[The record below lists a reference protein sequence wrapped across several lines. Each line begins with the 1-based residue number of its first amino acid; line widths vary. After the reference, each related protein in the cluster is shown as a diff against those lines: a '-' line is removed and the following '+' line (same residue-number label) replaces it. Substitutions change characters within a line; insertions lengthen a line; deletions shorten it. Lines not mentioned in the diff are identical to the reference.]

1 MRNYVNR
8 FQNREDKFT
17 MDITAPTIL
26 LTLVW
31 GVAIGCVYILL
42 ATGLNIIF
50 GVMKLVNF
58 AHGQLLMIGAYLT
71 WTLTF
76 SVGLNAYAGILV
88 SMVVVAALGVVV
100 ERFTFRRVLGTDKLN
115 EIFVSLGL
123 IYIFENAAMLLW
135 GTGSKQIVS
144 PLSGLSLSLQSI
156 SITYDRIVA
165 VFVVVAVLLS
175 FGLLIQKTK
184 IGLAMRATSQLNHTA
199 TLMGINV
206 ERIYMITFALG
217 AALAAVA
224 GGLYGILFSFNYEV
238 GAMPTIIAFAIII
251 LGGLGSIKGA
261 IVGGLLYGISEQ
273 LATLFLGGTWGSA
286 VAFALLIVVLIVRPS
301 GIFGEKGE

>member
-1 MRNYVNR
+1 
-8 FQNREDKFT
+8 
-17 MDITAPTIL
+17 MDITAPTII

-58 AHGQLLMIGAYLT
+58 AHGQLLMIGAFLT
-71 WTLTF
+71 WTI
-76 SVGLNAYAGILV
+76 SVSLGLNAYVAILL
-88 SMVVVAALGVVV
+88 SMVIVALLGVVV

-123 IYIFENAAMLLW
+123 IYIFENVAMLIW
-135 GTGSKQIVS
+135 GANSKQVASPFYGMSVS
-144 PLSGLSLSLQSI
+144 LPGL
-156 SITYDRIVA
+156 SITYDRVIA
-165 VFVVVAVLLS
+165 VFVVVAVLII
-175 FGLLIQKTK
+175 FGLLLWKTK
-184 IGLAMRATSQLNHTA
+184 IGLSMRATSQRNTTA
-199 TLMGINV
+199 MLMGINV
-206 ERIYMITFALG
+206 QKVYMFTFAIG
-217 AALAAVA
+217 AALAAIA
-224 GGLYGILFSFNYEV
+224 GGLYGIIYPFDYQV

-251 LGGLGSIKGA
+251 MGGLGSIKGA
-261 IVGGLLYGISEQ
+261 IIGGLLYGVTEQ

-286 VAFALLIVVLIVRPS
+286 VAFALLIVVLIIRPN